1 MPMTDFHVSGPTK
14 IRWGVG
20 GTTGAL
26 DELGYTDNEDLI
38 RISATDHKRMFS
50 RNDQGDMV
58 GEVVLSGTTFSIDF
72 TMVSWDQDQLQKLI
86 NVVRTAANNGAVT
99 AEGLFATVGGSVRTG
114 PARRDLRLSIV
125 PSRAG
130 QISYTFDSLMLVSGP
145 EYLDFGNTLKRIAL
159 SFQTMAPSSGNAVAT
174 TALTT

>member
-20 GTTGAL
+20 GTTDVL

-72 TMVSWDQDQLQKLI
+72 TMV
-86 NVVRTAANNGAVT
+86 
-99 AEGLFATVGGSVRTG
+99 
-114 PARRDLRLSIV
+114 
-125 PSRAG
+125 
-130 QISYTFDSLMLVSGP
+130 
-145 EYLDFGNTLKRIAL
+145 
-159 SFQTMAPSSGNAVAT
+159 
-174 TALTT
+174 